1 MSLKSYRPIR
11 MKQELPSTTSSTVP
25 VCFVCGNESIRLYP
39 LYSKPWDGGPF
50 FPFLEHHQ
58 CPQGASPI
66 SSNGIAMACMVCYS
80 FLTQQWESYE
90 KSRTSH
96 DRRLYWLKRCDNG
109 PFAGIEFG
117 VQSEYASQ
125 VLGIPQS
132 GSTESARQISY
143 RFCSMVDEV
152 SQPDHMEKIESR
164 DSNCSGFSNHVERSQ
179 PTLEDS
185 EALDLSVSNRTSFL
199 ESPSACVEVC
209 YVCAGT
215 FPKGTLVNVYAKPI
229 ANCPF
234 FPSLA
239 IHPKPSKAKSMDSSG
254 RVKTCESCHRSLLC
268 QWDAYQQ
275 QNIPHAERSYY
286 ITGKENRLTSID
298 KNNHCSKILHEEPGF
313 VCFTCGMELPFSL
326 QRDIYA
332 YPQPEKGPYFKFLRR
347 LKPNPGSVP
356 MSSHG
361 KVVVCAYC
369 QKFFLE
375 QYQNF
380 EISCT
385 PEEKRVYRLP
395 RENSCK
401 TSFLQQNCN
410 PVQQEMISGSFG
422 CYLCKKPTAINQLFM
437 VSSRPENGTMFFPF
451 LKDLPKPANA
461 KPMDYYGQVLTCL
474 DCHGILQNQW
484 EAFEMA
490 NIPHHQRQ
498 YFLHTTKSAN
508 FDHTGISG
516 KLSCPETSL
525 SPHSSNSA
533 LHIQISSPDM
543 QIDTGRN
550 IKNHEPLLTT
560 VSTLLTNSVHNTQVN
575 LPASSRV
582 SAGNQDSNLVATAT
596 ARINSL
602 KVNIEDQDGNRP
614 SRCQDFR
621 IDCPF
626 SASLNK
632 MPLMVSTVCFVCGEK
647 SLPGHTFP
655 LGAIP
660 NRNESPFFPF
670 LLKHP
675 SPIGSQPLTDYGSC
689 LVCTFCYHSLMAQWF
704 AYEASPYAEDG
715 YPWDRKYNTHHYV
728 CFICGTTTYRQ
739 RVRTIFVRDFPFLI
753 DHPRPPGAL
762 SLANGRS
769 VVTCLTCYE
778 FLMSQW
784 KDFERMKVPVELRK
798 YNWIVM
804 PPPPESDAARIN
816 QCLSVSSPSPGIRWS
831 VSVSESCDTERTQNL
846 TNALIHQ
853 GLPHGSR
860 SLSGTIQPSSSGPQ
874 RAGNQNLQTSSPV
887 DYSSSHG
894 SSVIVSYGTASN
906 NPALKATRTSSF
918 AAALRKLAKQAVD
931 PITETT
937 ASPVSPV
944 STPLPAHRST
954 TPKQHILISSQS
966 SMPLVHPLAVSV
978 SPTLSY
984 ATHTTESR
992 NKDTE
997 LSRHLQGGT
1006 TTSLMEPLS
1015 LKIDKSTSRTTNS
1028 GYYGS
1033 VKREELYHGSSDIIR
1048 HPSSSLQRTETGRE
1062 SEESHVSS
1070 SGFHIYRNVEGVR
1083 SSIPAHIPSYEHP
1096 MSYPYQATFLPP
1108 PPPSFSHHTYRH
1120 EDAMYLDHYGLLKTP
1135 TSHLPTSSGTL
1146 NLPGLPC
1153 VTGNPYPPEL
1163 LGQSVR
1169 VASPS
1174 SSVTARERTKF
1185 EEERVQE
1192 CSRNSS
1198 RETYSHFVQNPLSV
1212 TLARNSESPG
1222 RPGSITHGTP
1232 REQSSKHS
1240 SPPVTS
1246 FSVPLNLVRSNNQNS
1261 NKWVPHYRI
1270 SHQQNKSQQEGLGFH
1285 HSLLL
1290 QQDLKQ
1296 HLAVT
1301 GRKVAANEMELIAR
1315 EKNDIVKHSI
1325 PQRKQGSNS
1334 PTVDGLHRQHSP
1346 LPNSSHLIHSD
1357 RLTVKPSLYSTRYDS
1372 PDRLTLLNQE
1382 RKSVISAD
1390 TSGRSPS
1397 ELTKTELLSP
1407 KLVAHHISNF
1417 HNSISK
1423 PEATPEHISTTL
1435 IIEDKHHSVSTVE
1448 ATCRDSTQQAAHF
1461 PEKMTTDCT
1470 SGLPKVISKLDLEW
1484 EKLQKARL
1492 AGKCGVSD
1500 DELDTEDEDE
1510 ENHLREILIITKGP
1524 PLNLD
1529 LSPKKLEF
1537 LRIFGLISHQK
1548 RQKLEFEKYIRS
1560 RKVLEEQQ
1568 FFPHDTN
1575 NTNKDCSTLL
1585 PMTTKINSE
1594 ELCLVPDFPQRVQF
1608 LQFLGLQPTTLQE
1621 KIEVEQNWKVTEEDR
1636 VCRKRKVKTKH
1647 IKKIKLADIKPHSS
1661 ESLPLQMKKQRLE
1674 SSPSRPNGALSVEEY
1689 NPPVKVAAIVQSQLS
1704 SSKPNITEMLTK
1716 YDTPGV
1722 SAIPHH
1728 HHPTVGQKGDS
1739 KDRRVVIISDPTQS
1753 DKKTKKLAKDF
1764 VHEFH
1769 KSVLETT
1776 QQQLAEQSRHWSAES
1791 RTEVTPS
1798 PTTCSSEKV
1807 ENYHWPGIEIV
1818 MEAYEFYLKEQKQ
1831 EQEFLMERCQYL
1843 KRKNQDASLDAERLC
1858 YRMTELLKLKQ
1869 RLDEERHRHQVS
1881 VDNLKRFLQLMR

>member
-11 MKQELPSTTSSTVP
+11 MKQELPSSTSSAVP
-25 VCFVCGNESIRLYP
+25 VCFVCGNEGIRLYP

-132 GSTESARQISY
+132 GSSESARQIPY

-152 SQPDHMEKIESR
+152 SQPDQMERIESR
-164 DSNCSGFSNHVERSQ
+164 DSNCSSFSNHIERSQ

-199 ESPSACVEVC
+199 ESPSASMEVC

-254 RVKTCESCHRSLLC
+254 RVKTCESCHRFLLC

-286 ITGKENRLTSID
+286 IAGKENRLTSLD

-313 VCFTCGMELPFSL
+313 VCFTCGIEHPFSL

-332 YPQPEKGPYFKFLRR
+332 YPQPEKSPYFKFLRR

-395 RENSCK
+395 RENSSK

-410 PVQQEMISGSFG
+410 PVQQEMVSGSFG
-422 CYLCKKPTAINQLFM
+422 CYLCKKPTAINQLFL

-451 LKDLPKPANA
+451 LRDLPKPANA

-490 NIPHHQRQ
+490 NVPHQQRQ
-498 YFLHTTKSAN
+498 YFLHSTKSASL
-508 FDHTGISG
+508 DHTGISG
-516 KLSCPETSL
+516 KLSCPEISL

-575 LPASSRV
+575 LPAFSRV
-582 SAGNQDSNLVATAT
+582 SGSSQDSNLVATAT

-614 SRCQDFR
+614 SRCQDFK

-626 SASLNK
+626 SASLNI

-660 NRNESPFFPF
+660 NRNENPFFPF

-704 AYEASPYAEDG
+704 AYETSPYAEDG
-715 YPWDRKYNTHHYV
+715 HPWDRKYNTHHYV

-762 SLANGRS
+762 TLANGRS

-798 YNWIVM
+798 YNWIVL

-816 QCLSVSSPSPGIRWS
+816 QCLQSVSSPSPGIRWS
-831 VSVSESCDTERTQNL
+831 VSVSESCDTERIQNL
-846 TNALIHQ
+846 TNSLIQQ

-860 SLSGTIQPSSSGPQ
+860 SLSGTVQPSSSGPQ

-887 DYSSSHG
+887 DYASSHA
-894 SSVIVSYGTASN
+894 SSVIVSYGTTSN

-931 PITETT
+931 PVIETA

-954 TPKQHILISSQS
+954 TPKQHILTSSQS
-966 SMPLVHPLAVSV
+966 SMPLVHSLAVSV

-984 ATHTTESR
+984 ATHTTESK
-992 NKDTE
+992 NKDAE
-997 LSRHLQGGT
+997 LSRHSQGGST
-1006 TTSLMEPLS
+1006 SSLMEPLS
-1015 LKIDKSTSRTTNS
+1015 LKIDRSTSRTTNS
-1028 GYYGS
+1028 GYYGG
-1033 VKREELYHGSSDIIR
+1033 VKREELYYGNSDIIR
-1048 HPSSSLQRTETGRE
+1048 HPPSSLQRTETGRE

-1070 SGFHIYRNVEGVR
+1070 SGFQIYRNVEGVR

-1096 MSYPYQATFLPP
+1096 VSYPYQATFLPP
-1108 PPPSFSHHTYRH
+1108 PPPFSHHTYRH

-1135 TSHLPTSSGTL
+1135 TSHLPTSSGSL
-1146 NLPGLPC
+1146 HLPGLPC

-1174 SSVTARERTKF
+1174 SSITVRERAKF
-1185 EEERVQE
+1185 EEEWGQE

-1198 RETYSHFVQNPLSV
+1198 REGMNHFVQNPLPVALS
-1212 TLARNSESPG
+1212 RNSESPG
-1222 RPGSITHGTP
+1222 HPGSITHGTP

-1246 FSVPLNLVRSNNQNS
+1246 FSAPLNLVRSNSQNS
-1261 NKWVPHYRI
+1261 NKWVPHYRM

-1301 GRKVAANEMELIAR
+1301 GRKVVASEMELINR
-1315 EKNDIVKHSI
+1315 EKNDIIKHSI
-1325 PQRKQGSNS
+1325 PQRRQGSNS
-1334 PTVDGLHRQHSP
+1334 PIVDRLHIQHSP
-1346 LPNSSHLIHSD
+1346 LPNSSLLIHSD
-1357 RLTVKPSLYSTRYDS
+1357 RSTVKPSLYSTRFDS

-1390 TSGRSPS
+1390 TRGRSPS
-1397 ELTKTELLSP
+1397 ELTKTELVSP
-1407 KLVAHHISNF
+1407 RVVAHQIPNF
-1417 HNSISK
+1417 HNSINI
-1423 PEATPEHISTTL
+1423 PEATPGQISTTL
-1435 IIEDKHHSVSTVE
+1435 TLEDKHHSVLKVE
-1448 ATCRDSTQQAAHF
+1448 ATCRESTQEAAHF
-1461 PEKMTTDCT
+1461 PEKTITDCT
-1470 SGLPKVISKLDLEW
+1470 SGLPKLISKLDLEW

-1492 AGKCGVSD
+1492 AGKCGFSD

-1548 RQKLEFEKYIRS
+1548 RQDFLYE
-1560 RKVLEEQQ
+1560 
-1568 FFPHDTN
+1568 T
-1575 NTNKDCSTLL
+1575 
-1585 PMTTKINSE
+1585 
-1594 ELCLVPDFPQRVQF
+1594 EL
-1608 LQFLGLQPTTLQE
+1608 
-1621 KIEVEQNWKVTEEDR
+1621 
-1636 VCRKRKVKTKH
+1636 
-1647 IKKIKLADIKPHSS
+1647 
-1661 ESLPLQMKKQRLE
+1661 
-1674 SSPSRPNGALSVEEY
+1674 
-1689 NPPVKVAAIVQSQLS
+1689 
-1704 SSKPNITEMLTK
+1704 LTK
-1716 YDTPGV
+1716 YDIPGV

-1728 HHPTVGQKGDS
+1728 HSPAVGQRGDS
-1739 KDRRVVIISDPTQS
+1739 KDRRVVIIGDPTQS

-1776 QQQLAEQSRHWSAES
+1776 QQQLAEQSRQWSAES
-1791 RTEVTPS
+1791 RTGVTPS
-1798 PTTCSSEKV
+1798 PTTCSSERV

-1818 MEAYEFYLKEQKQ
+1818 MEAYECYLKEQKQ
-1831 EQEFLMERCQYL
+1831 EQEFLVERCQYL
-1843 KRKNQDASLDAERLC
+1843 KRKNQDANLDAERLH
-1858 YRMTELLKLKQ
+1858 YHMTELLKLKQ

-1881 VDNLKRFLQLMR
+1881 VDNLKRTLRLMR